1 MSKNKEKDTLANP
14 FAKLSKMDFPDR
26 DAKKKEK
33 NTRSE
38 PKKQKSTDI
47 PFDDDAHLFLASI
60 GEVNKL
66 SSNKKVH
73 ADFSDTDC
81 TMAELL
87 EKSTQKNEK
96 PVKKQEKNE
105 KTEKNGQPPKKIVVE
120 AKQEQTENDEEL
132 NDFYKAMQDV
142 KALEGKG
149 REIIPCIKDTALT
162 PPPVTNPLQDFMDG
176 KLEFALNATEDYV
189 EGHILGIDLMTVGK
203 LQSRQYSPEAHIDLH
218 GLNAEQAYHNL
229 IAFFRNSYQ
238 RGLRTVLVVTG
249 KGKNSINGMPILRN
263 KVQEW
268 FTKDPFRRVII
279 AFCTAKQEDGGT
291 GALYVL
297 IRKQKKNYGKVYW
310 DLTPTDSDFFL

>member
-96 PVKKQEKNE
+96 PVKK
-105 KTEKNGQPPKKIVVE
+105 
-120 AKQEQTENDEEL
+120 D
-132 NDFYKAMQDV
+132 
-142 KALEGKG
+142 
-149 REIIPCIKDTALT
+149 
-162 PPPVTNPLQDFMDG
+162 
-176 KLEFALNATEDYV
+176 
-189 EGHILGIDLMTVGK
+189 
-203 LQSRQYSPEAHIDLH
+203 
-218 GLNAEQAYHNL
+218 
-229 IAFFRNSYQ
+229 
-238 RGLRTVLVVTG
+238 
-249 KGKNSINGMPILRN
+249 
-263 KVQEW
+263 
-268 FTKDPFRRVII
+268 
-279 AFCTAKQEDGGT
+279 
-291 GALYVL
+291 
-297 IRKQKKNYGKVYW
+297 
-310 DLTPTDSDFFL
+310 

>member
-14 FAKLSKMDFPDR
+14 FAKLSGREFPDNN
-26 DAKKKEK
+26 AKKSAPKKAHAEIKKEK
-33 NTRSE
+33 GAV
-38 PKKQKSTDI
+38 I
-47 PFDDDAHLFLASI
+47 PLDDDERLFLASI

-73 ADFSDTDC
+73 ADFSDSDC

-87 EKSTQKNEK
+87 EKSTKKKNE
-96 PVKKQEKNE
+96 E
-105 KTEKNGQPPKKIVVE
+105 KTAPKKTSEKTCDQTAKNIVPE
-120 AKQEQTENDEEL
+120 TNKEENEEEL

-142 KALEGKG
+142 KVLSGKG
-149 REIIPCIKDTALT
+149 REIIPSIKENTLT
-162 PPPVTNPLQDFMDG
+162 PPPVINPLQEFMEG
-176 KLEFALNATEDYV
+176 KLEFALNATEDYI

-249 KGKNSINGMPILRN
+249 KGKNSINGMPVLRN

-268 FTKDPFRRVII
+268 FTKDPFRRVIL

-297 IRKQKKNYGKVYW
+297 IRKQKKNYGKVHW